1 MSDYSDY
8 YARGNG
14 DQSANPA
21 KPDRQYLFVNGQQ
34 LASVGL
40 AGNVANRTKG
50 LLGQSA
56 MPSDYDALLLS
67 GASWIHTLGMKFT
80 IDVAYLDRHNRIVAL
95 ATMPPWRVGLPRWQA
110 KGVLETATGN
120 LAKWGL
126 RVGTEVELRDE
137 PAGAPAADR
146 ADDDP
151 VTADP
156 TNTPNPA
163 TASQTTGQI
172 VLVATPIG
180 NLGDLSP
187 RAAQTLATADII
199 ACEDTRR
206 TGKLLELTG
215 IQANALVCLN
225 EHTEP
230 EVTPDLLARAQAGQ
244 LVAVVTDAGTPGIAD
259 PPAQL
264 VQAAA
269 ATGLDIDALP
279 GPSALLAGLSLS
291 GLPSGRFVF
300 EGFLPRS
307 GTARTQRLAALAREP
322 RTIVLFEAPHRLK
335 QTLRELADV
344 LLGEPAG
351 DPTGDPPTGSART
364 SRPAALLRELTKL
377 HQQTIRAPLAELAEL
392 AAAESFPIKGEFT
405 IVIQG
410 APETPPA
417 TDTELASALQ
427 AELSAGASVKDAAA
441 SAAANLG
448 VPKRKA
454 YALAVELQHNSP
466 DHS

>member
-1 MSDYSDY
+1 MSDY

-14 DQSANPA
+14 GQLHDNGGQPADPA
-21 KPDRQYLFVNGQQ
+21 KTDKQYLFVNGQQ

-50 LLGQSA
+50 LLGQTA
-56 MPSDYDALLLS
+56 MPPDYDALLLT

-80 IDVAYLDRHNRIVAL
+80 IDVAYLDRHNRVIAL
-95 ATMPPWRVGLPRWQA
+95 ATMPPWRVGLPRLQA
-110 KGVLETATGN
+110 TGVLETAAGN
-120 LAKWGL
+120 FAKWGL
-126 RVGTEVELRDE
+126 RAGTEVELRDE
-137 PAGAPAADR
+137 PAVEIVASNPT
-146 ADDDP
+146 
-151 VTADP
+151 TA
-156 TNTPNPA
+156 NSA
-163 TASQTTGQI
+163 GQTAGQI

-187 RAAQTLATADII
+187 RAAQALAAADII

-206 TGKLLELTG
+206 TGKLLELTN

-244 LVAVVTDAGTPGIAD
+244 QVAVVTDAGTPGIAD

-269 ATGLDIDALP
+269 AAGLDIDALP
-279 GPSALLAGLSLS
+279 GPSALLVGLSLS

-307 GTARTQRLAALAREP
+307 GSARTQRLAALARES

-335 QTLRELADV
+335 QTLRELAEALV
-344 LLGEPAG
+344 G
-351 DPTGDPPTGSART
+351 DAAGSAHT

-392 AAAESFPIKGEFT
+392 AEAESFPIKGEFT

-454 YALAVELQHNSP
+454 YALAVELQHNSQQP
-466 DHS
+466 DS

>member
-1 MSDYSDY
+1 MSDY

-14 DQSANPA
+14 DQSADPA

-110 KGVLETATGN
+110 KGVLETDAGN

-156 TNTPNPA
+156 TTTPNPA

-187 RAAQTLATADII
+187 RAAQTLAAADII

-244 LVAVVTDAGTPGIAD
+244 QVAVVTDAGTPGIAD

-307 GTARTQRLAALAREP
+307 GTARTQRLAALARES

-335 QTLRELADV
+335 QTLRELAEALV
-344 LLGEPAG
+344 G
-351 DPTGDPPTGSART
+351 DAAGSAHT
-364 SRPAALLRELTKL
+364 SRPAALARELTKL

-392 AAAESFPIKGEFT
+392 AEAESFPIKGEFT

>member
-1 MSDYSDY
+1 MSDY

-14 DQSANPA
+14 GQSAAPA
-21 KPDRQYLFVNGQQ
+21 TPDRQYLFANGQQ
-34 LASVGL
+34 LASVEL

-50 LLGQSA
+50 LLGQTA
-56 MPSDYDALLLS
+56 MPPDYDALLLT

-80 IDVAYLDRHNRIVAL
+80 IDVAYLDRHNRVVAL
-95 ATMPPWRVGLPRWQA
+95 ATMPPWRVGLPRLQA
-110 KGVLETATGN
+110 KSVLETAAGN
-120 LAKWGL
+120 FAKWGL
-126 RVGTEVELRDE
+126 RAGTEVELRDE
-137 PAGAPAADR
+137 PAVEAGADR
-146 ADDDP
+146 TDDDP
-151 VTADP
+151 AIANPTA
-156 TNTPNPA
+156 TSNPA
-163 TASQTTGQI
+163 TANSAGQI

-187 RAAQTLATADII
+187 RAAQTLAAADII

-244 LVAVVTDAGTPGIAD
+244 QVAVVTDAGTPGIAD

-307 GTARTQRLAALAREP
+307 GTARTQRLAALARES

-335 QTLRELADV
+335 QTLRELAEALV
-344 LLGEPAG
+344 G
-351 DPTGDPPTGSART
+351 DAAGSAHT
-364 SRPAALLRELTKL
+364 SRPAALARELTKL

-392 AAAESFPIKGEFT
+392 AEAESFPIKGEFT